1 MAKGFGSQK
10 SPDFTQRQKA
20 YFRLI
25 KQLLNCAHGREMK
38 ILRKHAYLVDAG
50 FVETLE
56 MVAQIRFNQGDIR
69 SAYFLRNLAHWLVE
83 ELELYRDEPSAT
95 ANFIRPPAFLGEIL
109 WAIAQNKS
117 NPQAVYSLLQAN
129 LDQLNDN
136 FYEQFCSWINLTL
149 ISSESKKE
157 QLSLGLFLIDFCTLL
172 WQFPLGNRAINLE
185 IVITGLEAVAKIF
198 IPNVVPEIWANIQLN
213 LAPAYRNRIRGN
225 RADNQE
231 KAIAACNNALLIYTR
246 DSFLQQ
252 WATLQN
258 NLGLVYTDR
267 ITGDKAENI
276 EKSIA
281 CYETALKVVNRA
293 QLSELWGSLQNNL
306 GNAYLVRIQGDEAQN
321 LEKAI
326 ACYQV
331 ALQVRTRSTSPYY
344 WASSQFTL
352 GTAYTRRIL
361 GNKQQNL
368 ERAISAYIN
377 ALEVYTISDYPERWA
392 RAKSNLGNAYYEA
405 SQITEA
411 LDCLRAALQVFTPT
425 DYPRDCIQT
434 GLILGKTALAAGMK
448 TEAFAGYAVAIEA
461 VEQSRIWAGIS
472 HQQEIPEEILAY
484 TNMVVFC
491 ITNGQQD
498 KAREYAERSGY
509 QHLLNFFDTD
519 EFQQIYSNSQF
530 LEQVLQATSE
540 SNGDSQAVYQILEN
554 NLNQLDE
561 QFVQY
566 LQRLEDVCKE
576 MTSGQAIQLAATIL
590 SFSNL
595 IREFPQ
601 GDTVINLRIAATGYE
616 LAATIF
622 NKKDFPEQ
630 WEHIQNASRELFQI
644 QLFEAVFENLENPEG
659 VYPLLKA
666 NKDKLDERFATVLRL
681 RTTTILSE
689 ALPDYAK
696 GIATNLLGLS
706 LLIKEFRYGNEANNL
721 EIAITGYELASEVF
735 TCEAFPEQWGMCQFM
750 LGNAYHR
757 RIKGEQ
763 AENLEKS
770 LSYLH
775 NALQFC
781 NREQFPEL
789 WAEIQSNLVIAY
801 GHRIRGDQVE
811 NAELA
816 IKAGEA
822 AMQVCSRGR
831 FPEQWGKIQNNLGIV
846 YRDRLAGDKAENL
859 EKAIACYQNALSI
872 RTRED
877 FPELWAQ
884 TQMNLASA
892 YRHRLKGD
900 AAENVEI
907 AIAANQSALQ
917 VYTKAAFPQGWAE
930 VHINLANA
938 YLHRIHGDRSE
949 NLEKAIAAHQSAL
962 QVLTKKEFPR
972 QWAMAQMNLG
982 NVFLEQEQIEEA
994 ISCYRSALK
1003 IFTPTAFPN
1012 ECLKVGQTLG
1022 NTAFNIGDW
1031 AEAIRGYSVAIEAV
1045 ETSRT
1050 WASSESRRQEILA
1063 DSLHVYE
1070 NMVQACI
1077 NNKQLNKA
1085 VEYVERSRS
1094 KRLVDLM
1101 ASNDLYSDGEIP
1113 DEIQQYLQDFE
1124 AIQRQIDNELR
1135 QHNNSSNFDA
1145 SKLGKSPQ
1153 NRAAIEAHN
1162 KIIADLEADKQ
1173 QIWEQMRRLD
1183 PVLAGQIQVSPM
1195 NLSSIQQLID
1205 LPTTAILSFYTTSN
1219 DTHIFIIRQSQITLH
1234 TCTGL
1239 GFETLQSS
1247 ILTHWLGQYVHH
1259 QDTWKEQF
1267 IFLIA
1272 ELAEVLKLNDLI
1284 AQHLKN
1290 IDELI
1295 LIPHLALHQIPFAA
1309 LLIGENQYLG
1319 DKFLIR
1325 YVPSCQI
1332 LEFCH
1337 NRPTVSSLMNYGI
1350 VEDATEDLPYASW
1363 EGEQLANLY
1372 NIPNNQRL
1380 KGSQEASVSNYRQ
1393 LIQKVQVIHSSH
1405 HARSRLDNPLES
1417 ALFLGDGCITLSQLL
1432 TPSWRNPQLEDV
1444 FLSCCETG
1452 LSVTEI
1458 TDDILTFSTAFL
1470 CAGAKSVISTLW
1482 AVNDLATALFSV
1494 FYYQSRHQGNKRLQS
1509 IRQAQFELR
1518 ILTGE
1523 TLTTIYKPKLSS
1535 FLTQKLKETDTL
1547 RKKIQKERDSHPHSS
1562 LLYEQCHEEYKK
1574 YDKIGKLIY
1583 QAKKDLELFCRESK
1597 PFSHPYYWAAFTCS
1611 GLN

>member
-1 MAKGFGSQK
+1 MAKGFGYQK

-20 YFRLI
+20 YFKLI
-25 KQLLNCAHGREMK
+25 KQLLNCPSGREMK
-38 ILRKHAYLVDAG
+38 ILRKYAHLVDAG

-56 MVAQIRFNQGDIR
+56 MVAQIRVNQGDIR

-109 WAIAQNKS
+109 WAISQNKS
-117 NPQAVYSLLQAN
+117 NPQALDRLLKAN
-129 LDQLNDN
+129 LDKLNDD
-136 FYEQFCSWINLTL
+136 FYEQFNYWINFSLLNNDSIT
-149 ISSESKKE
+149 E
-157 QLSLGLFLIDFCTLL
+157 QVILVGLGIVDLCTFLG
-172 WQFPLGNRAINLE
+172 QFPLGNRAINLE
-185 IVITGLEAVAKIF
+185 VSITGLEAVAKIVNRQ
-198 IPNVVPEIWANIQLN
+198 IVPKIWANIQLS
-213 LAPAYRNRIRGN
+213 LAPAYRHRIRGN

-231 KAIAACNNALLIYTR
+231 KAIAACNNGLLIYTS
-246 DSFLQQ
+246 DSFIKEWASLQS
-252 WATLQN
+252 

-267 ITGDKAENI
+267 IIGDKAENI
-276 EKSIA
+276 EKSIS
-281 CYETALKVVNRA
+281 CYEAALKVVNRA
-293 QLSELWGSLQNNL
+293 QLPELWGTLQNNL
-306 GNAYLVRIQGDEAQN
+306 GNAYLFRIQGDKAQN

-331 ALQVRTRSTSPYY
+331 ALQVRTRSASPYY
-344 WASSQFTL
+344 WASSQNNL
-352 GTAYTRRIL
+352 GSAYAQRIL
-361 GNKQQNL
+361 GNKQKNL
-368 ERAISAYIN
+368 EKAISSYIN
-377 ALEVYTISDYPERWA
+377 ALEVYTISDYPQRWA
-392 RAKSNLGNAYYEA
+392 ETKTSLGNTYYKTG
-405 SQITEA
+405 QITEA

-425 DYPRDCIQT
+425 NFPRDCIQT
-434 GLILGKTALAAGMK
+434 GLSLGKTALAAGMK
-448 TEAFAGYAVAIEA
+448 TDAFAGYAVAIEA
-461 VEQSRIWAGIS
+461 VEQSRLWAGIS
-472 HQQEIPEEILAY
+472 HKQEIPEEILAY

-491 ITNGQQD
+491 ITNGQRDQ
-498 KAREYAERSGY
+498 AREYAERSGY
-509 QHLLNFFDTD
+509 QHLLNFLDTD

-530 LEQVLQATSE
+530 IEQVLQATSE

-554 NLNQLDE
+554 NLNHLDE
-561 QFVQY
+561 QFIQY

-576 MTSGQAIQLAATIL
+576 MTSGQAVQLAATIL

-601 GDTVINLRIAATGYE
+601 GDKGINLRIAATGYE
-616 LAATIF
+616 LGATVF
-622 NKKDFPEQ
+622 TKKDFPEQ
-630 WEHIQNASRELFQI
+630 WENIQDAIREIFQL
-644 QLFEAVFENLENPEG
+644 QLFKAVFENLPNPKG
-659 VYPLLKA
+659 AVYPLLEV

-681 RTTTILSE
+681 KTEVMLSE
-689 ALPDYAK
+689 ASLEYAK
-696 GIATNLLGLS
+696 GIAASLVGLS
-706 LLIKEFRYGNEANNL
+706 LLIKEFRQGSEANNL
-721 EIAITGYELASEVF
+721 EIAITGYEIASKIL
-735 TCEAFPEQWGMCQFM
+735 TGEALPEAWGMCQFM

-763 AENLEKS
+763 AENLEQS

-775 NALQFC
+775 NALQVC
-781 NREQFPEL
+781 NLEQFPEL
-789 WAEIQSNLVIAY
+789 WAEIYSNLAIVY
-801 GHRIRGDQVE
+801 GYRIRGDQVE

-822 AMQVCSRGR
+822 AMQVLTHDQS
-831 FPEQWGKIQNNLGIV
+831 PEGWGKIQNNLGIV
-846 YRDRLAGDKAENL
+846 YRDRILGDKAENL

-877 FPELWAQ
+877 FPQLWAQ

-892 YRHRLKGD
+892 YRYSNT
-900 AAENVEI
+900 AENVEK

-917 VYTKAAFPQGWAE
+917 VYTKAAFPTNWAE
-930 VHINLANA
+930 VHMNLANA
-938 YLHRIHGDRSE
+938 YLHRIHGDKSK
-949 NLEKAIAAHQSAL
+949 NLEKAIAANQSAL
-962 QVLTKKEFPR
+962 QVLTKDEFPR
-972 QWAMAQMNLG
+972 QWAMTHLNLG
-982 NVFLEQEQIEEA
+982 NVFLQQQQIEAA
-994 ISCYRSALK
+994 ITSYRSCLK
-1003 IFTPTAFPN
+1003 VFTPTAFPAD
-1012 ECLKVGQTLG
+1012 CLKAGQMLG

-1070 NMVQACI
+1070 KMVQACI

-1085 VEYVERSRS
+1085 IEYVERSRS

-1113 DEIQQYLQDFE
+1113 TEIQQYLQDFE

-1135 QHNNSSNFDA
+1135 HHYNSSNLDGN
-1145 SKLGKSPQ
+1145 KLGKSPHS
-1153 NRAAIEAHN
+1153 RAAIEAYN
-1162 KIIADLEADKQ
+1162 ETIADLEAEKQ

-1183 PVLAGQIQVSPM
+1183 PVLAGQIKVSPM
-1195 NLSSIQQLID
+1195 NLSSIQQLIKV
-1205 LPTTAILSFYTTSN
+1205 PTTAILSFYTTSN
-1219 DTHIFIIRQSQITLH
+1219 HTHIFIIRQNQITLH
-1234 TCTGL
+1234 TCTEL

-1247 ILTHWLGQYVHH
+1247 IFTHWLGQYVHH
-1259 QDTWKEQF
+1259 KDTWKEQF

-1295 LIPHLALHQIPFAA
+1295 LVPHLALHLIPFAA
-1309 LLIGENQYLG
+1309 LPIAESQYLG

-1337 NRPTVSSLMNYGI
+1337 NRPSVSSLMNYGI

-1372 NIPNNQRL
+1372 NIPDNQRL

-1405 HARSRLDNPLES
+1405 HAESRPYNPLES
-1417 ALFLGDGCITLSQLL
+1417 ALILADGHITLGQLL
-1432 TPSWRNPQLEDV
+1432 TPSWRTPQLEDV

-1452 LSVTEI
+1452 LGVAEI
-1458 TDDILTFSTAFL
+1458 TDDILTLSTGFL

-1482 AVNDLATALFSV
+1482 AVDDLATALFSL

-1518 ILTGE
+1518 TLTGE
-1523 TLTTIYKPKLSS
+1523 TLTTIYKSKLSS
-1535 FLTQKLKETDTL
+1535 FLTQKAKETDTL
-1547 RKKIQKERDSHPHSS
+1547 LKKTKKERGIHPQDSQM
-1562 LLYEQCHEEYKK
+1562 YQQRDEEYKK
-1574 YDKIGKLIY
+1574 YAQIGNRIY
-1583 QAKKDLELFCRESK
+1583 QAKKDLESFCGESK

-1611 GLN
+1611 GLNR